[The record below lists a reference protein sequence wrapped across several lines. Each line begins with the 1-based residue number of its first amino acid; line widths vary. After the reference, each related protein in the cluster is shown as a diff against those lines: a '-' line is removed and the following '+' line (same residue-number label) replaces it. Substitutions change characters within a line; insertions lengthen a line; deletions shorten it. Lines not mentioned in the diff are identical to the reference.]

1 MKRFRGI
8 AMSAAMALA
17 MAGTVTLTGCGK
29 QETAGIPE
37 LIGAVGIDMDKTE
50 VIRMDLSGIISY
62 AAQIVPDIEDLS
74 FPASGNIGDMK
85 VSVGDRVKKGQ
96 LLATLS
102 GNPERAKRLRE
113 EIKNRQAEND
123 DLNEQSRYEIDMLE
137 EGLKELRKQ
146 KKAAK
151 QPEEKKQLRRQIV
164 ESEENIKIAEEKLRQ
179 QKELQQ
185 LEIRQKRRELSELDV
200 EVKSSKLYSPV
211 SGEIVMTAGGSGY
224 KVQGG
229 NTVIRVANMEA
240 PRLRTAYISGAKLA
254 KAGRYVAVVGGME
267 YRIQAEEQ
275 EVDRRDAEMGVF
287 PSNTWFDFETGQKVE
302 AEVGDSATLNLYTDS
317 VEDALVVPSN
327 AVFGGDGGSY
337 VYLVEGDAKTK
348 VPVTTGTKTDAY
360 VQIKTGVK
368 EGDVV
373 YVEN

>member
-8 AMSAAMALA
+8 AMSAAMCFA
-17 MAGTVTLTGCGK
+17 MAGTVMLTGCGK
-29 QETAGIPE
+29 QETVEVPE
-37 LIGAVGIDMDKTE
+37 LIEAVGVDMDKAE
-50 VIRMDLSGIISY
+50 VIRMDLSGLVSY
-62 AAQIVPDIEDLS
+62 AAQIVPSIEEVSFLS
-74 FPASGNIGDMK
+74 SGNIDEMR
-85 VSVGDRVKKGQ
+85 VAVGDRVKKGQ

-102 GNPERAKRLRE
+102 GNSERAKQLRE
-113 EIKNRQAEND
+113 EIKNKQEENAD
-123 DLNEQSRYEIDMLE
+123 VNRQSRYDIDMLE

-146 KKAAK
+146 KRAAK

-164 ESEENIKIAEEKLRQ
+164 EAEENIKIAEEKLRQ

-185 LEIRQKRRELSELDV
+185 LELRQKRAELSETQGV
-200 EVKSSKLYSPV
+200 VKNSRLYSPI
-211 SGEIVMTAGGSGY
+211 SGEIVAATGGSGY
-224 KVQGG
+224 MVQGG
-229 NTVIRVANMEA
+229 NTVFQVANMDA
-240 PRLRTAYISGAKLA
+240 PRLRTVFISAAKLA
-254 KAGRYVAVVGGME
+254 KASRYVAVIGGKE
-267 YRIQAEEQ
+267 YRVRVEEQ
-275 EVDRRDAEMGVF
+275 EVDRKDAEMGVF
-287 PSNTWFDFETGQKVE
+287 PTNTWFDFEKGEKVD
-302 AEVGDSATLNLYTDS
+302 AKVGDSATLNLYTDS

-327 AVFGGDGGSY
+327 AVFGSGQESY

>member
-8 AMSAAMALA
+8 AMSAAMAFA

-29 QETAGIPE
+29 QEAVEVPE
-37 LIGAVGIDMDKTE
+37 LIEAVGIDMDKAE

-62 AAQIVPDIEDLS
+62 AAQIVPSIEELS
-74 FPASGNIGDMK
+74 FSASGNIGDMR
-85 VSVGDRVKKGQ
+85 VAVGDRVKKGQ

-113 EIKNRQAEND
+113 EIKNKQAEND
-123 DLNEQSRYEIDMLE
+123 DLNKQSRYDVDMLE
-137 EGLKELRKQ
+137 ESLKELRKQ
-146 KKAAK
+146 KRAVK

-164 ESEENIKIAEEKLRQ
+164 EAEENIKIAEEKLRQ

-185 LEIRQKRRELSELDV
+185 LEIRQKRLELSELDV
-200 EVKSSKLYSPV
+200 EVRSSKLYSPV
-211 SGEIVMTAGGSGY
+211 LGEVVMTVGGSGY

-229 NTVIRVANMEA
+229 NTVLRIANMDA
-240 PRLRTAYISGAKLA
+240 PRLRTAYIPAANLA
-254 KAGRYVAVVGGME
+254 KASRYVAVIGGKE
-267 YRIQAEEQ
+267 YRIQVEEQ
-275 EVDRRDAEMGVF
+275 EVDRRDAEMGIF
-287 PSNTWFDFETGQKVE
+287 PLNTWFDFERGENVE
-302 AEVGDSATLNLYTDS
+302 AQVGDSATLNLYTDS

-327 AVFGGDGGSY
+327 AVFGGDQESY

-360 VQIKTGVK
+360 TQIKSGVK